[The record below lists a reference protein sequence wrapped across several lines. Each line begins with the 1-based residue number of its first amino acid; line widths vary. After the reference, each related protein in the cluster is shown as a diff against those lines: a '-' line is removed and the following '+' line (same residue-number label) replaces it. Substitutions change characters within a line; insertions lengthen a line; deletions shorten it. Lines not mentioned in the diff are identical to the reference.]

1 MIDER
6 KMDRTLLLVDDEEN
20 ILSSL
25 ARLFRKSGYIILRA
39 NSAKEGIEILKK
51 HPVGVIVSDQRMPE
65 MTGVEFLSN
74 VKLTHPDTIRIIL
87 SGYSDIKSITDSINE
102 GSVYKFLT
110 KPWDDELLLKNVA
123 EAFER
128 YEMKVINTWLAEE
141 LDSTIDSLE
150 YANKELSKNVVKKT
164 EEADLSTHVLRIAQE
179 MLENMPA
186 GIIGIDDDGLVVIS
200 NKLTEEWL
208 ADKNGS
214 VVGCMAEESLPTPM
228 FKLYKNVLE
237 NNDEQFESI
246 VLSNSFKLEVRCR
259 KLSET
264 SNAGGTVMVLT
275 QSI

>member
-164 EEADLSTHVLRIAQE
+164 EEVDLSTHVLRIAQE

-214 VVGCMAEESLPTPM
+214 VVGCMAKESLPAPM
-228 FKLYKNVLE
+228 FKLYNSVLE
-237 NNDEQFESI
+237 NKDEQFESI

-275 QSI
+275 QSL

>member
-39 NSAKEGIEILKK
+39 NSAKEGIEIVKE
-51 HPVGVIVSDQRMPE
+51 HPVGVIVSDQRMPG

-164 EEADLSTHVLRIAQE
+164 EEVDLSTHVLRIAQE

-214 VVGCMAEESLPTPM
+214 VVGCMAKESLPAPM
-228 FKLYKNVLE
+228 FKLYNSVLE
-237 NNDEQFESI
+237 NKDEQFESI

-275 QSI
+275 QSL